1 MNDWKRQAGVTLIE
15 LIIVIA
21 IIGIIL
27 GIAITTIGNRSPV
40 AQLKSDARDIV
51 SNMQLAR
58 VNAIRDTRPWAIQ
71 FDTDN
76 QRYLIYSN
84 SGEEWKSEDWTDGDE
99 NVFRNVMLNRRVNF
113 GTNKGAR
120 PGGTM
125 PANGSITYSANR
137 VVFNPNGT
145 SESGTVYLT
154 IGSGETIAISSLST
168 TGRIKVWENFG
179 NAWNE

>member
-27 GIAITTIGNRSPV
+27 GIAITTVGNRSPV

-99 NVFRNVMLNRRVNF
+99 TVFRNVMLNRRVNF

>member
-1 MNDWKRQAGVTLIE
+1 MNEWKRQSGVTLIE

-21 IIGIIL
+21 IIGIIM
-27 GIAITTIGNRSPV
+27 GIAITTIGNRRPV

-58 VNAIRDTRPWAIQ
+58 ANAIRDTRPWAIQ

-76 QRYLIYSN
+76 QRYEVYSD
-84 SGEEWKSEDWTDGDE
+84 SGEDWKSEDWSDGDE
-99 NVFRNVMLNRRVNF
+99 TIFRTISLSNNIAF
-113 GTNKGAR
+113 GTNQGPVDASWV
-120 PGGTM
+120 T
-125 PANGSITYSANR
+125 PADGISLSANR

-145 SESGTVYLT
+145 SESGAIYLT
-154 IGSGETIAISSLST
+154 LSSGETIAISSLST

-179 NAWNE
+179 GSWNE

>member
-99 NVFRNVMLNRRVNF
+99 TVFRNVMLNRRVNF

>member
-1 MNDWKRQAGVTLIE
+1 
-15 LIIVIA
+15 
-21 IIGIIL
+21 
-27 GIAITTIGNRSPV
+27 V

-99 NVFRNVMLNRRVNF
+99 TVFRNVMLNRRVNF

>member
-27 GIAITTIGNRSPV
+27 GIAITTVGNRSPV

-84 SGEEWKSEDWTDGDE
+84 SGEEWKSEDWADGDE
-99 NVFRNVMLNRRVNF
+99 TVFRNVMLNRRVNF